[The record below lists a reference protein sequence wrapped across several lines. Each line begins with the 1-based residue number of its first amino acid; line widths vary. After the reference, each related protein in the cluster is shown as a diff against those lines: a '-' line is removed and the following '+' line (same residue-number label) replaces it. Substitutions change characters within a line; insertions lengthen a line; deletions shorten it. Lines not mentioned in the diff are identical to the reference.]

1 MYLELATC
9 TGCIYGIFKL
19 YNFQERK
26 VKSDFRDIVEKA
38 GLFNNK
44 QQSLRVRKV
53 NDLDYGYK
61 LKIGVPYGI
70 GLENVEKLKDTF
82 LTNTGAKDM
91 EFKRL
96 DNKSMIE
103 IIFITKPFDNI
114 QYEPIKLKPYEIYVG
129 YTHSEKVI
137 VNLNK
142 FPHVLIGGDT
152 GTGKSRLLL
161 AILTNLIYNSNV
173 AIHLLQVRK
182 NDLGVFQNCKQVIS
196 YSKSLSDVRDSL
208 QGIDKELQRREILI
222 DNTKGI
228 YNVEDYNKKET
239 YKLKYNYVV
248 IEEFSFL
255 NISRGDSNDDKK
267 LKAQC
272 LRSVK
277 NLVNVGRSSG
287 IFLITSLQK
296 PTADSIPSD
305 IKAQLTTRISLTIK
319 DSSTSV
325 VVMGDNSATLLKERE
340 FICKTLNIY
349 KGHTLAIEHEN
360 ITANIKSSFI
370 EKKVPSNNLMIA
382 PNVEKSVSNILGI
395 LNEINK

>member
-1 MYLELATC
+1 MYWELATC
-9 TGCIYGIFKL
+9 TGCVLGILKL

-26 VKSDFRDIVEKA
+26 VKSDFREIVEKA

-61 LKIGVPYGI
+61 LRVGVPYGI
-70 GLENVEKLKDTF
+70 GLENIEKLKDTF

-96 DNKSMIE
+96 ENKSMIE
-103 IIFITKPFDNI
+103 IIFITKPFENI
-114 QYEPIKLKPYEIYVG
+114 RYEPMYLKPYEIYIG
-129 YTHSEKVI
+129 YTHSENVI

-173 AIHLLQVRK
+173 TIHLLQVRK

-208 QGIDKELQRREILI
+208 QAIDEELQKREILI

-228 YNVEDYNKKET
+228 YNVEDFNKKGT

-255 NISRGDSNDDKK
+255 NISKGDSKDEKK
-267 LKAQC
+267 LKSEC
-272 LRSVK
+272 LRFLK

-296 PTADSIPSD
+296 PTADSIPTD

-340 FICKTLNIY
+340 FICKNLDTY
-349 KGHTLAIEHEN
+349 KGHTLAIEHED
-360 ITANIKSSFI
+360 ITKNIKNSII
-370 EKKVPSNNLMIA
+370 ERKAIEVVPVIENDLNNVLSM
-382 PNVEKSVSNILGI
+382 

>member
-1 MYLELATC
+1 MYWELATC
-9 TGCIYGIFKL
+9 TGCICGMLKL
-19 YNFQERK
+19 YNYSDRK
-26 VKSDFRDIVEKA
+26 VKSDFRKIVEKA

-44 QQSLRVRKV
+44 QQSLRVREIT
-53 NDLDYGYK
+53 DLGYGYK
-61 LKIGVPYGI
+61 LRVGIPYGI
-70 GLENVEKLKDTF
+70 GLEDVEKIKDIL
-82 LTNTGAKDM
+82 LTNTGAKDI
-91 EFKRL
+91 EFNRIE
-96 DNKSMIE
+96 NKSMID
-103 IIFITKPFDNI
+103 IIFTTKPFENI
-114 QYEPIKLKPYEIYVG
+114 KFETRKLKPYEIYIG
-129 YTHSEKVI
+129 YTYSKSIV

-173 AIHLLQVRK
+173 YVHLLQVRK

-196 YSKSLSDVRDSL
+196 YSKTLIDVRNSL
-208 QGIDKELQRREILI
+208 QKIDEELQRRELLI
-222 DNTKGI
+222 DNTNGI
-228 YNVEDYNKKET
+228 YNVEDFNKKAS

-255 NISRGDSNDDKK
+255 NISKGDSKEEKK
-267 LKAQC
+267 IKADCLKYI
-272 LRSVK
+272 K

-319 DSSTSV
+319 DTPTSIV
-325 VVMGDNSATLLKERE
+325 IMGDDSATLLKERE
-340 FICKTLNIY
+340 FICKTLDTD
-349 KGHTLAIEHEN
+349 KGHTLTIEHQDIIKNIEN
-360 ITANIKSSFI
+360 SFI
-370 EKKVPSNNLMIA
+370 EKKVIEVAPLIENDLNNVL
-382 PNVEKSVSNILGI
+382 SI